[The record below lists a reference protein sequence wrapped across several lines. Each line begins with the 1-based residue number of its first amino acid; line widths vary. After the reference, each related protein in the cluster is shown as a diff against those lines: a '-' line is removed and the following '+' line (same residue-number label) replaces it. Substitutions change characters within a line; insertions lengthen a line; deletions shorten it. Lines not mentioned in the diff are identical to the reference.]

1 MIYELRIYDTVPG
14 RLPALNERFAN
25 HTLGFFKKH
34 NIHVVGFWTEDIGT
48 SNRLVYMLGYDSLAD
63 REQKWERLP
72 GGPGLAPSKG
82 GVGSGWSDK
91 RAGAEPDSAAHRLL
105 ADAVGGEF
113 HEEKRRRAG
122 ILWATRSPFENH

>member
-25 HTLGFFKKH
+25 HTVGFFEKH

-63 REQKWERLP
+63 REAKWSAFQADP
-72 GGPGLAPSKG
+72 GWHKVRAESEVDGPINAL
-82 GVGSGWSDK
+82 V
-91 RAGAEPDSAAHRLL
+91 RNM
-105 ADAVGGEF
+105 
-113 HEEKRRRAG
+113 
-122 ILWATRSPFENH
+122 ILRPTDYSPMQ

>member
-25 HTLGFFKKH
+25 HTVGFFEKH

-63 REQKWERLP
+63 REAKWSAFQADP
-72 GGPGLAPSKG
+72 GWHKVRTESEADGPINAL
-82 GVGSGWSDK
+82 V
-91 RAGAEPDSAAHRLL
+91 RNM
-105 ADAVGGEF
+105 
-113 HEEKRRRAG
+113 
-122 ILWATRSPFENH
+122 ILRPTDYSPMQ